1 MDRPQLAQ
9 AAALLTEVLRHD
21 QPTPCSLEEIEQHV
35 HRRAHQ
41 IARAALEQ
49 RAQEVVDAAEAVPPP
64 PCACGQ
70 QPQAQQRRR
79 RELLAL
85 PGLLRLRLRRYR
97 CPACRH
103 WYCPGATAL
112 QLSPKQ
118 RLTRTLTELL
128 GQYGVAWSFALG
140 ARLLPR
146 VLPEVAVSAKTVE
159 RCVARCGHTVAAREE
174 ATAAAAARAPATA
187 ASGPALANPQRP
199 YLALDGVLVRARAA
213 GSWLEVQVASL
224 WSAWIDLPDRKH
236 PRRQITD
243 ATFAA
248 RAEGWEALGR
258 HAWRLLVERGA
269 VGQADPEL
277 VVLGDGASGIR
288 SVWEQQLPPCRALL
302 DPWHLWEK
310 VKERGREVLG
320 RGPGTLTA
328 CQAVYGQL
336 KGGAVAAAVALVRG
350 WEARSDWACKRQER
364 LVAYLERNQDVIH
377 NYEQLR
383 ADGYLVGA
391 GLMEK
396 ANDLVVVPRMKNGKM
411 HWSRSGANRVALLRA
426 HLISDPEAAFLPL

>member
-1 MDRPQLAQ
+1 MDRPPLAQ

-21 QPTPCSLEEIEQHV
+21 QPTPCSLEEIEQQV
-35 HRRAHQ
+35 HRRAQQ

-49 RAQEVVDAAEAVPPP
+49 RAQELVAQAEAAPP
-64 PCACGQ
+64 PCPCGG

-85 PGLLRLRLRRYR
+85 PGLLQLWLRRYR
-97 CPACRH
+97 CPACRQ
-103 WYCPGATAL
+103 WCCPGATVL
-112 QLSPKQ
+112 QLPPKQ
-118 RLTRTLTELL
+118 RLTRTVTELL

-140 ARLLPR
+140 ARLLLR
-146 VLPEVAVSAKTVE
+146 VLPGVEVSAKTVE
-159 RCVARCGHTVAAREE
+159 RCVARCGQAVATRED
-174 ATAAAAARAPATA
+174 AAAAAAPTEPARAGA
-187 ASGPALANPQRP
+187 GPALANPQRP
-199 YLALDGVLVRARAA
+199 YLALDGVLVRARAPRR
-213 GSWLEVQVASL
+213 WLEVQVGSL
-224 WSAWIDLPDRKH
+224 WSTWIDRPNRQH

-243 ATFAA
+243 ATFVA
-248 RAEGWEALGR
+248 RTEGWETLGQ

-269 VGQADPEL
+269 VGATDPDL

-288 SVWEQQLPPCRALL
+288 SVWEQQLPPCRPLL

-310 VKERGREVLG
+310 VKQRGREVLG
-320 RGPGTLTA
+320 RSPATLAA
-328 CQAVYGQL
+328 CQAVYEQL
-336 KGGAVAAAVALVRG
+336 KGGAVGAAVELVRG
-350 WEARSDWACKRQER
+350 WEARSAWAGQQQAR
-364 LVAYLERNQDVIH
+364 LVAYLERNQDIIGD
-377 NYEQLR
+377 YEQLR

-411 HWSRSGANRVALLRA
+411 HWSRRGANLVALLRA